1 MVHEEDDDEKRR
13 REIREDNGRL
23 LEGFRG
29 WLAAAGLSKQTINR
43 HNVNLDF
50 YLNHFLLHWNPLT
63 APEGVS
69 EVGAFLGDWFI
80 RKAMWS
86 SKASIKSN
94 AVSLRKFY
102 GFMAEKGFVKP
113 EDLSALKQEIKE
125 EMEDWLSQ
133 LEHHE
138 IKIFDDEEDDEW
150 LL

>member
-13 REIREDNGRL
+13 QEILEDNGKL

-29 WLAAAGLSKQTINR
+29 WLAAAGLSKRTIGR
-43 HNVNLDF
+43 HNFNLDF
-50 YLNHFLLHWNPLT
+50 YLNHFLLHWHPLT

-69 EVGAFLGDWFI
+69 EVRAFLGDWFI
-80 RKAMWS
+80 HKATWS

-102 GFMAEKGFVKP
+102 GFMAEKGLVTP
-113 EDLSALKQEIKE
+113 EDLAALKREIKE

-133 LEHHE
+133 LEQNE
-138 IKIFDDEEDDEW
+138 TKILDDEEDDEW
-150 LL
+150 L